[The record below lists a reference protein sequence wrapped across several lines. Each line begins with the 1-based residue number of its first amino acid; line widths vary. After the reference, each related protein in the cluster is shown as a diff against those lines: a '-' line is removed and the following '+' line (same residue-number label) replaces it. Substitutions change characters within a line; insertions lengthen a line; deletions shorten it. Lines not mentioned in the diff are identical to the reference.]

1 MFDLNC
7 LDDWKTKHW
16 KYLVCWKDVKANKSG
31 RAKVCKAE
39 EVKKYFVNSEIENE
53 IFG

>member
-1 MFDLNC
+1 M
-7 LDDWKTKHW
+7 LDRRKSKH
-16 KYLVCWKDVKANKSG
+16 KSG